1 MRSVNGTIFRRV
13 LSLFAAAVF
22 LISFAVFAAPR
33 AAAVE
38 DPSTEKLKAAYV
50 YCLDTGDGEGREL
63 FSRGVEEEIY
73 PASSTKIMTAFVALD
88 ELSGRLDERVTLTHE
103 MLSDVIGSRL
113 GLEEG
118 EELSIRDL
126 FYILVTGGNNDAA
139 YCLAHLSA
147 NSSVAEFVDKMNAK
161 AFEITGSTKTH
172 YTNPSGIHDDL
183 MKTTGYDTFLIAKY
197 AWENYELF
205 RDAASAQMYPLAA
218 TNKREFV
225 NVYNKNC
232 FISSYYAD
240 TYDATG
246 YFDGSYCGINAGG
259 TNEGGQCLITVYKTE
274 ELSFLVLVMGA
285 EWDDDAN
292 YSYVNAKALAEWAS
306 ASFARREVLTT
317 DQVVCDLPV
326 SLAISMDHITVS
338 PERAISVFLP
348 TDVDIDHE
356 IEFVWSTDED
366 LTAPLHAGD
375 PVGTITA
382 YYGGQPLDNGTCS
395 LIVTADVERSE
406 FLFALKRIENFTT
419 SRGFIAA
426 VIFAIVA
433 SVAFVFFNARRRKV
447 SKMSVGTV
455 STVRRRTKR

>member
-1 MRSVNGTIFRRV
+1 MIFKRV

-22 LISFAVFAAPR
+22 LVSFAVLASPR
-33 AAAVE
+33 AAALD
-38 DPSTEKLKAAYV
+38 DPPTERLKAAYV
-50 YCLDTGDGEGREL
+50 WCLDTGDGEGREL
-63 FSRGVEEEIY
+63 FSLGVDKEIY
-73 PASSTKIMTAFVALD
+73 PASSTKIMTAIVALD
-88 ELSGRLDERVTLTHE
+88 ELSGRLDERVTLTSD
-103 MLSDVIGSRL
+103 MLSDVIGNRL

-118 EELSIRDL
+118 EVIPIRDL
-126 FYILVTGGNNDAA
+126 IYILVTGGNNDAA
-139 YCLAHLSA
+139 YCLAHLA
-147 NSSVAEFVDKMNAK
+147 ATSVADFVDKMNAK

-183 MKTTGYDTFLIAKY
+183 MKTTGHDTFLIAKY

-205 RDAASAQMYPLAA
+205 RDASSAQMYPLAA

-285 EWDDDAN
+285 EWEDDVN
-292 YSYVNAKALAEWAS
+292 YSYVNAKALAEWA
-306 ASFARREVLTT
+306 AKSFARRQVLSR
-317 DQVVCDLPV
+317 DRVVCDLPV

-338 PERAISVFLP
+338 PERDISVFLP

-356 IEFVWSTDED
+356 VEYVWSTDED

-375 PVGTITA
+375 VVGTITA
-382 YYGGQPLDNGTCS
+382 YYGGQPLDDGTCS

-406 FLFALKRIENFTT
+406 FLFALRRIEIFTT

-426 VIFAIVA
+426 VMFAVVA
-433 SVAFVFFNARRRKV
+433 SVAVVLFNARRRKV
-447 SKMSVGTV
+447 SKMNVGTV
-455 STVRRRTKR
+455 SAVRRRTKR